1 MAVAISISGYDHL
14 RVCDWIAILV
24 EDPHDDHAFGNQFQI
39 QACLLV
45 AANVS

>member
-1 MAVAISISGYDHL
+1 MAVAISISGYGHPC
-14 RVCDWIAILV
+14 VCDWIAVLV
-24 EDPHDDHAFGNQFQI
+24 EDTADDHAFGNQFQI